1 MQLPQHVRERRQ
13 RHRRAGMARL
23 GLLHGVHGERADGI
37 DAELIDVH
45 ARGGLGRSNPDLAAC
60 QSLVSRSKPSTRT
73 STCCGEGVACA
84 AILSSSTIL
93 GISLRPCF
101 ALSIPIWFGRCRISS
116 RAAAAFGTCHK
127 YSAVCFPSAHIWPST
142 SIKG

>member
-1 MQLPQHVRERRQ
+1 MPLPQHVRERRQ
-13 RHRRAGMARL
+13 RHRGAGMARS
-23 GLLHGVHGERADGI
+23 GLLHGVHRERADSV
-37 DAELIDVH
+37 DAELIELH
-45 ARGGLGRSNPDLAAC
+45 ASDRLGHSNPDLAAC

-101 ALSIPIWFGRCRISS
+101 ALSMPIFMRMSRI
-116 RAAAAFGTCHK
+116 C
-127 YSAVCFPSAHIWPST
+127 
-142 SIKG
+142 